1 MATAMDT
8 VLYSEN
14 LLFEIFSFLDAS
26 SLGRIE
32 QVHSGFQEAS
42 LSAWKVHAQ
51 SVRGHLSIRQEVV
64 DAVPHKEQVRRHCL
78 ARNLSR
84 RMTCEHRRHYLQA
97 TTYIWP
103 RSEPEV
109 SPRCSYCTSF
119 PNFRTSL
126 LLSKSVHSH
135 AFFVQMSILSRTDE
149 SGLPKTIL
157 ESFLPIQR
165 IDATGKYATLRLS
178 LQEAFDPAQWPSLSL
193 FLEGSRQRPE
203 DRQHTALPI
212 FANQLLA
219 KLEVTVTAINL
230 STSQPSLLVATAGG
244 KATSAD
250 PLTWRMFRRMADC
263 HPNPAALGFGVI
275 PSIDSTITLLP
286 DFSNF
291 DSLELR
297 IV

>member
-1 MATAMDT
+1 MST
-8 VLYSEN
+8 
-14 LLFEIFSFLDAS
+14 
-26 SLGRIE
+26 
-32 QVHSGFQEAS
+32 
-42 LSAWKVHAQ
+42 WKVHAQ
-51 SVRGHLSIRQEVV
+51 NVRGHLSIRHDGAETV
-64 DAVPHKEQVRRHCL
+64 AYKEQVRRHCL
-78 ARNLSR
+78 CRNLSR

-109 SPRCSYCTSF
+109 SPSCSYCTSF

-126 LLSKSVHSH
+126 LLSKSIHSH

-149 SGLPKTIL
+149 SSSPKTIL
-157 ESFLPIQR
+157 ESFLPIQH

-178 LQEAFDPAQWPSLSL
+178 LQEAFNPERWPSLSL
-193 FLEGSRQRPE
+193 FLQGCRSPE
-203 DRQHTALPI
+203 ERRHSALPI

-230 STSQPSLLVATAGG
+230 NTAQVSLLVATAGG
-244 KATSAD
+244 KASSAD
-250 PLTWRMFRRMADC
+250 SLNWRMFRRMADC

-275 PSIDSTITLLP
+275 PSIDTTITLLP

-291 DSLELR
+291 DSLELS